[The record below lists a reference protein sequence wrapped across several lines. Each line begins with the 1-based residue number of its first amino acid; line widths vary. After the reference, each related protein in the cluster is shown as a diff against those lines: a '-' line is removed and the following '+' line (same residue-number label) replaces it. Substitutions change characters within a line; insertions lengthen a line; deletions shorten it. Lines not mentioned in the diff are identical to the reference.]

1 MLLGASELLGN
12 GVTTTCEQ
20 YRHPSA
26 VVDAVLDAGI
36 RAVYTPAIFDVPDAG
51 PGSSW
56 EALLAGA
63 CEVADATGGKDER
76 LQGGFGPHAA
86 YTGPPGSFRAIADR
100 GRR

>member
-56 EALLAGA
+56 QALLAGA
-63 CEVADATGGKDER
+63 CAGAAAPAGKDATAPR
-76 LQGGFGPHAA
+76 PAR
-86 YTGPPGSFRAIADR
+86 PPPAPTRPPQRAPPIAPPPP
-100 GRR
+100 